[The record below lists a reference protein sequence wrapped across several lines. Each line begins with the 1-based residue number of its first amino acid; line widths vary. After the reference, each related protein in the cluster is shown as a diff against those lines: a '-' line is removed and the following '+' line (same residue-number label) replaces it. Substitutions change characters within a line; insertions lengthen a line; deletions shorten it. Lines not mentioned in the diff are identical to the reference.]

1 MSTFFLQFLLSFLF
15 VNKTL
20 RLNNLKTRTGMNEKN
35 SMFCICVEAIIYLLS
50 YNQHD
55 CTFSSVPYDFHCLIL
70 CNQTSNLIIITILNA
85 NMQYIFI
92 HKKLWGGSSW
102 SSTSSSWS
110 GLVDV
115 HVMSVH
121 KLSFHHILII
131 LLRPLSAHALFKN
144 GSLNKDGQKNKR
156 EYINKPETNACKD
169 YSFHK

>member
-35 SMFCICVEAIIYLLS
+35 SMFCICVEAIIYLLL

-55 CTFSSVPYDFHCLIL
+55 CTFSSVPYDFHYLIL

-92 HKKLWGGSSW
+92 HKKLWGVLLEARHLLFDLVLLMFMLRLCINYL
-102 SSTSSSWS
+102 STT
-110 GLVDV
+110 
-115 HVMSVH
+115 
-121 KLSFHHILII
+121 
-131 LLRPLSAHALFKN
+131 
-144 GSLNKDGQKNKR
+144 
-156 EYINKPETNACKD
+156 Y
-169 YSFHK
+169 